1 METHSGSGRPS
12 VPPLLLSSLQ
22 ALEEGAVQNKEA
34 RDVVRTA
41 REQALDLYRRLER
54 IDDARDVSSRD
65 DLRRTLMEAADKL
78 TDDVEEVC
86 ILLPEL
92 SEQVKLFRNA
102 LNDGVK
108 QRLEQASSLGDDS
121 AGTG

>member
-1 METHSGSGRPS
+1 
-12 VPPLLLSSLQ
+12 
-22 ALEEGAVQNKEA
+22 
-34 RDVVRTA
+34 
-41 REQALDLYRRLER
+41 
-54 IDDARDVSSRD
+54 
-65 DLRRTLMEAADKL
+65 MEAADKL

-108 QRLEQASSLGDDS
+108 QRLEQAFSLGDDS